1 MKIARRALVAALI
14 TLILCVAVSAQTLR
28 SDTDPRNIAPAVGTG
43 GPVGGPTGLFT
54 IYDGQTLRRGEFTID
69 LSYSNYDRD
78 PGNVDITKI
87 TSSFQVGLNDYV
99 ELFFNTDH
107 YTGIK
112 VNNPNNL
119 SGFYLPNIGF
129 QSGSPLLPSGSSAA
143 IVLAPIDNAGNT
155 NGAVFRP
162 AFNQPFVGFPF
173 VGSSA
178 GTFGQGAG
186 GIRNGRGTLFGFP
199 GFAATLGAVAGGGG
213 RFGAASQF
221 PGIGSPV
228 GGILPG
234 IVLATNTAPATAITG
249 PITFPTTF
257 TVAPSYLPDAPFISR
272 TYGESSYGTF
282 VAGGKI
288 RFTGPNNPFGVAV
301 IPFYRFFYDKAN
313 DARGFNQL
321 QRGASPGGNFGDI
334 GVIGVVDGRLARSVN
349 LSVNVGYILNSSV
362 RSNAFGGSK
371 VTLLDRPDELLTGIG
386 FDFPINK
393 HFQPIAELRATQ
405 YVGGRTPNALENSP
419 VEGLLG
425 IRVFPRRFFG
435 FSAAYR
441 RHLNQQD
448 ARRFGNVTTT
458 NRFNNLTNIGVP
470 NGAVGPGSVGGA
482 FTNAATTFTS
492 SGLPAG
498 FIPSDDANGFLG
510 QFFIGH
516 RNARAPSVLPNQPP
530 VVNSFTANPSSV
542 VVCPRDPSQATPAN
556 SQVQLT
562 TSASDPDGDTL
573 LYTYSVTGGRIV
585 GEGPNVNWDL
595 SGVQP
600 GTYTSTV
607 EVDDG
612 CGCVAFSSTTVN
624 VTECPAAPIVAP
636 PCPTI
641 TVSCPTELTT
651 VGSPITFTANVS
663 GDTGGAT
670 PAYNWTV
677 SAGTITGGQGTPSI
691 TVDTANQGGQS
702 ITATVNVGGLAAS
715 CPASASCT
723 SQVVGNPPG
732 PTKFDEYGNVNF
744 NDEKARLDN
753 YAIQLQNAP
762 GTQAYIIAYGGRR
775 GRTGE
780 AQARADRAK
789 NYLVNTRGIDAG
801 RIQTVDGGFREDLAV
816 ELWLVPQGA
825 TPPTAAPTVQPGDVQ
840 TTTGPARRGTRR
852 SRRRR

>member
-28 SDTDPRNIAPAVGTG
+28 SDTDPRNTAPTVGTG

-54 IYDGQTLRRGEFTID
+54 IYDGQTLRRGEFTLD

-119 SGFYLPNIGF
+119 SGFYLPNIAF
-129 QSGSPLLPSGSSAA
+129 QSGSPLRPSGSSAA
-143 IVLAPIDNAGNT
+143 IVLAPIDNARNT

-162 AFNQPFVGFPF
+162 AFNQPFIGFPF
-173 VGSSA
+173 VGGSA
-178 GTFGQGAG
+178 GTFGQG
-186 GIRNGRGTLFGFP
+186 GINFRGFN
-199 GFAATLGAVAGGGG
+199 ATLGANAGGGG
-213 RFGAASQF
+213 TGFFGSRFGAASQF

-234 IVLATNTAPATAITG
+234 IVLATGATTPVAGGTTRA
-249 PITFPTTF
+249 ITFPTTF
-257 TVAPSYLPDAPFISR
+257 TVAPSYLPDAPFIGR

-282 VAGGKI
+282 VGGAKI
-288 RFTGPNNPFGVAV
+288 RLTGANNPFGLAV
-301 IPFYRFFYDKAN
+301 IPFYRFYYDKAN

-334 GVIGVVDGRLARSVN
+334 GVVGVIDARLARSAN

-362 RSNAFGGSK
+362 RSTAFGGSK

-393 HFQPIAELRATQ
+393 YFQPIGELRATQ

-425 IRVFPRRFFG
+425 IRIFPRRYFG

-441 RHLNQQD
+441 RHLNQQS
-448 ARRFGNVTTT
+448 ANRFRGNNTTT
-458 NRFNNLTNIGVP
+458 INNGNIP
-470 NGAVGPGSVGGA
+470 GATGFGG
-482 FTNAATTFTS
+482 TS
-492 SGLPAG
+492 TRTGLPAG
-498 FIPSDDANGFLG
+498 FTPSTDANGFLG

-542 VVCPRDPSQATPAN
+542 VVCPRDPSQAVPTN

-562 TSASDPDGDTL
+562 TNASDPDGDTL

-585 GEGPNVNWDL
+585 GEGPNVSWDL

-624 VTECPAAPIVAP
+624 VTECPTATPPPIA
-636 PCPTI
+636 CPTI
-641 TVSCPTELTT
+641 TVSCPTELTA
-651 VGSPITFTANVS
+651 VGTPITFTANVS

-670 PAYNWTV
+670 PTYNWTV
-677 SAGTITGGQGTPSI
+677 SAGTISGGQGTPSI
-691 TVDTANQGGQS
+691 TVDTANLAGQS

-723 SQVVGNPPG
+723 SSIAPPNT
-732 PTKFDEYGNVNF
+732 PAVKFDEYGNVNF

-762 GTQAYIIAYGGRR
+762 GTQGYIIAYGGRR

-801 RIQTVDGGFREDLAV
+801 RISTVDGGFREDLAV

>member
-14 TLILCVAVSAQTLR
+14 TLILCVAASAQTLR

-54 IYDGQTLRRGEFTID
+54 IYDGQTLRRGEFTLD

-78 PGNVDITKI
+78 PGNVDLTKI
-87 TSSFQVGLNDYV
+87 TSSVQIGLNDHL
-99 ELFFNTDH
+99 ELFFNIDH

-112 VNNPNNL
+112 VNNPQNL
-119 SGFYLPNIGF
+119 SGFYLPNIAF
-129 QSGSPLLPSGSSAA
+129 QSGSPFLPSGSSAA
-143 IVLAPIDNAGNT
+143 IVLAPITNARNI

-162 AFNQPFVGFPF
+162 AFTQPFVQFPF
-173 VGSSA
+173 IG
-178 GTFGQGAG
+178 GAG
-186 GIRNGRGTLFGFP
+186 SNFNQGPGGIQNGRGTLFGFP
-199 GFAATLGAVAGGGG
+199 GFSSTLSAVSGGGG
-213 RFGAASQF
+213 RFGAASNF

-234 IVLATNTAPATAITG
+234 IVLATSATG
-249 PITFPTTF
+249 PGFPGATSQNIPFPTTF
-257 TVAPSYLPDAPFISR
+257 TVAPSYLPDAPFIGR

-282 VAGGKI
+282 VAGAKI

-301 IPFYRFFYDKAN
+301 IPFYRYYLDKAN

-349 LSVNVGYILNSSV
+349 LSANIGFIHNSSV
-362 RSNAFGGSK
+362 TSNAFGGGK

-425 IRVFPRRFFG
+425 IRIFPRRYFG

-441 RHLNQQD
+441 RHLNQQNAD
-448 ARRFGNVTTT
+448 RFRGTSTTNVFNTNIPGNNPAFAAAASTTT
-458 NRFNNLTNIGVP
+458 
-470 NGAVGPGSVGGA
+470 
-482 FTNAATTFTS
+482 
-492 SGLPAG
+492 GLPRG
-498 FIPSDDANGFLG
+498 FVPSDDPNGFLG

-516 RNARAPSVLPNQPP
+516 RNARAPAILPNQPP
-530 VVNSFTANPSSV
+530 VVNSFTANPSAV
-542 VVCPRDPSQATPAN
+542 VVCPTDASRAVPAN

-562 TSASDPDGDTL
+562 TNASDPDGDTL

-585 GEGPNVNWDL
+585 GEGPNVSWDL

-624 VTECPAAPIVAP
+624 VTECLAAPTP
-636 PCPTI
+636 PPVSCPTI

-651 VGSPITFTANVS
+651 AGSPITFTANVS
-663 GDTGGAT
+663 GDMGGAT
-670 PAYNWTV
+670 PTYNWTV
-677 SAGTITGGQGTPSI
+677 SAGTITSGQDSPSI
-691 TVDTANQGGQS
+691 TVDTTGQAGQS
-702 ITATVNVGGLAAS
+702 ITATVNVGGLAAN

-723 SQVVGNPPG
+723 SSIAGENPKSV
-732 PTKFDEYGNVNF
+732 KFDEYGNVNF

-762 GTQAYIIAYGGRR
+762 GTQGYIIAYGGRR

-801 RIQTVDGGFREDLAV
+801 RISTVDGGFREDLAV

-825 TPPTAAPTVQPGDVQ
+825 TPPTASPTVQPGDVQ
-840 TTTGPARRGTRR
+840 TTTGPAPRRGTRR
-852 SRRRR
+852 SHRRR